1 MELDNEL
8 VAEELGHIRKI
19 FGRYTAIS
27 SSGPESAARGIMAI
41 SES

>member
-27 SSGPESAARGIMAI
+27 SSGRAWDNGDQ
-41 SES
+41 